1 MGLVIIKL
9 FGHCAGTFV
18 RNKLVCCCVDPVVK
32 GRCSTNRMVNE
43 AHYFYW
49 GRTGLVTMVP
59 SESLYD
65 LAPDSLNSSQIG
77 LPLSAGTSLQLVV

>member
-1 MGLVIIKL
+1 MMKL
-9 FGHCAGTFV
+9 FGHGAAICV
-18 RNKLVCCCVDPVVK
+18 WNKLIPCCLDPMVK
-32 GRCSTNRMVNE
+32 ACCSTSRMVNE
-43 AHYFYW
+43 ARYFYW

-77 LPLSAGTSLQLVV
+77 PLSPLAHSSSW